1 MQRDAT
7 NRHVDVE
14 REFIDSFR
22 RPAVQGN
29 WVRDINPIIAF
40 LVLLCLAVIP
50 IWIPGL
56 AAPAAMCAVF
66 VAISLLAGVSRR
78 FVPNYLKLFLAVG
91 LILFALR
98 AAFEPGEHVVLDLG
112 PISPTLEGVELGAR
126 FALVVMVLCGALTLY
141 AALIPAK
148 YLMLALEER
157 GLTPRATYVL
167 LASFQAISD
176 LGKNVR
182 VVMDAQK
189 SRGIETDGSIW
200 TRGKAFFPI
209 IAPAFLAAMNQTEER
224 AVALDARAF
233 NAKAPHSRLVALRR
247 PRLWEYGLLI
257 AALSGVVL
265 SIAGALLP
273 WP

>member
-1 MQRDAT
+1 MQQRGAT
-7 NRHVDVE
+7 DRQAGSDD
-14 REFIDSFR
+14 EFVGTFR
-22 RPAVQGN
+22 RPVSQGN

-56 AAPAAMCAVF
+56 VAPALMCAVF
-66 VAISLLAGVSRR
+66 VGVALAAGVGRS

-98 AAFEPGEHVVLDLG
+98 AAFEPGDHVLVELG
-112 PISPTLEGVELGAR
+112 PLAPTSEGVVIGAR

-157 GLTPRATYVL
+157 GLTPHVTYVL
-167 LASFQAISD
+167 LASLQAISD

-182 VVMDAQK
+182 VVMEAQK
-189 SRGIETDGSIW
+189 SRGIETEGSLL
-200 TRGKAFFPI
+200 TRSKAFLPI

-233 NAKAPHSRLVALRR
+233 NAKARHTRLASLRR
-247 PRLWEYGLLI
+247 PRAWEFALLLL
-257 AALSGVVL
+257 ALAGVILSVMRAVL
-265 SIAGALLP
+265 S
-273 WP
+273 